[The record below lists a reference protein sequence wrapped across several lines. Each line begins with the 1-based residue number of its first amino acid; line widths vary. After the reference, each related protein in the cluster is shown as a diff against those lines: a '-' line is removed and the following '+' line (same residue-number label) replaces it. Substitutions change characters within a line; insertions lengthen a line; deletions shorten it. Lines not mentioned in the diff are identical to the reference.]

1 MVLSVL
7 EILNEITVCSSQ
19 VERVWDLLNLSE
31 FLSFLLFLIVFQNRL
46 LNRLSDITAFTIKNR
61 FF

>member
-19 VERVWDLLNLSE
+19 VERVWELLY
-31 FLSFLLFLIVFQNRL
+31 FLVNFFLFLLLLIVVQE
-46 LNRLSDITAFTIKNR
+46 SDITAFTIKE
-61 FF
+61 